1 MNVRLLFNAS
11 AAAEALVGI
20 ALLIA
25 PADIIRLLLGGES
38 SQTESSVGRLLGI
51 GLISLGVAVFEM
63 AGQEPRHTT
72 RAGICTYNLGAGVLL
87 SMLGALGVSNGIL
100 LWPAAA
106 LHGLIGATMLWVML
120 APTKSPPLVKATER

>member
-1 MNVRLLFNAS
+1 MNARLLFNVS

-25 PADIIRLLLGGES
+25 PADVIRLLLGGGTS
-38 SQTESSVGRLLGI
+38 RTGSSVGRLLGI
-51 GLISLGVAVFEM
+51 GLISLGVSVFEM
-63 AGQEPRHTT
+63 ARQEPHHTT

-87 SMLGALGVSNGIL
+87 SILGALGASHGIL

-120 APTKSPPLVKATER
+120 APTKSPPSGESH